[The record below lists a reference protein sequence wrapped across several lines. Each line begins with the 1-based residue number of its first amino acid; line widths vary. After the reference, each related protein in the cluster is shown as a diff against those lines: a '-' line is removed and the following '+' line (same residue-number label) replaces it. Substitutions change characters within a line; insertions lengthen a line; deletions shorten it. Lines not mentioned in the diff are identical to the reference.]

1 LSHAHAEFEPKSEF
15 LIQVVHTTMGLLAVI
30 VAIGRWLELR
40 LGTQNGSR
48 EGRVAG
54 VISVMALFL
63 IGIIMMFYREPL
75 MGGGGGKS
83 TQSSAPTGDVGTRLG
98 SDYT

>member
-1 LSHAHAEFEPKSEF
+1 
-15 LIQVVHTTMGLLAVI
+15 MGLLAVI

-75 MGGGGGKS
+75 M
-83 TQSSAPTGDVGTRLG
+83 
-98 SDYT
+98 

>member
-1 LSHAHAEFEPKSEF
+1 MCICRHTTVSYAHAEFEPKSEF

-40 LGTQNGSR
+40 LGAQNGF
-48 EGRVAG
+48 GRAVLPV

-63 IGIIMMFYREPL
+63 IGVIMMFYREPL
-75 MGGGGGKS
+75 M
-83 TQSSAPTGDVGTRLG
+83 
-98 SDYT
+98 